1 MIEEHRLTNHD
12 FRWNKNFIIL
22 KSFIRIR
29 YSKKKT
35 SLETKAVAI
44 RRQKFNYFLR

>member
-22 KSFIRIR
+22 KSFISIR
-29 YSKKKT
+29 YSKRKV
-35 SLETKAVAI
+35 SLETKAVDI
-44 RRQKFNYFLR
+44 HRQRFNYFLK